1 VELGL
6 PLFLDGRGRLK
17 AVRATAASASPS
29 GTESWFFQ
37 GEGQWRTPTGRV
49 GATAASRRN
58 EVPFPETR
66 WGWAFSIFQA
76 FRVF

>member
-1 VELGL
+1 MELGL
-6 PLFLDGRGRLK
+6 PLFLEGRGRLK

-29 GTESWFFQ
+29 GTGSWFFQ

-49 GATAASRRN
+49 GATVASRRN
-58 EVPFPETR
+58 EIPSSEAR
-66 WGWAFSIFQA
+66 WGWAFSVFQA